1 VKATDST
8 LRITEVF
15 HSLQGETSRIGLPT
29 VFIRLSGCPLR
40 CRWCDTPYSFKGG
53 QTRTVGSLLDEVAR
67 YAAPYVCVTGG
78 EPLAQKNCATLLSR
92 LCDAGYV
99 VSLETGG
106 AHDIAQVDSR
116 VSRILDIK
124 PPGSGESERMRWE
137 NLDALNA
144 GDEVKFVLADRNDY
158 DWALG
163 VMRRH
168 ELAARCPILLSP
180 VHDELSAAELA
191 QWVLEDRAPVR
202 VQVQLHKLLWGE
214 ARGR

>member
-137 NLDALNA
+137 NLDFLNA

>member
-29 VFIRLSGCPLR
+29 VFIRHSGCPLR

>member
-67 YAAPYVCVTGG
+67 YSAPYVCVTGG

-137 NLDALNA
+137 NLDFLNA

-168 ELAARCPILLSP
+168 ELAARCSILLSP